1 MSYDDDDA
9 GFKVEGDG
17 DDELLEPLEEG
28 AINDFRFDED
38 TDDDPDK
45 DH

>member
-1 MSYDDDDA
+1 MSYEEDVLA
-9 GFKVEGDG
+9 GET
-17 DDELLEPLEEG
+17 EEEPLEPLEEG
-28 AINDFRFDED
+28 ALNDFRFEED

>member
-1 MSYDDDDA
+1 MSYDEDVLA
-9 GFKVEGDG
+9 DG
-17 DDELLEPLEEG
+17 GEEEPLEPLEEG